1 MTPAP
6 DPRHPSRWL
15 TMAGLAAIVL
25 LLLYPAPTS
34 WSVTISVPL
43 AVLIAAG
50 IRPAP
55 KWGGWVAAL
64 IIPYFAGALGEAL
77 ASPAG
82 RPVNWTITVLSI
94 VTFLAAFYFVR
105 RSGAN
110 LRR

>member
-1 MTPAP
+1 MTGAP
-6 DPRHPSRWL
+6 DSQHPSRWI
-15 TMAGLAAIVL
+15 AIAALAAIIA
-25 LLLYPAPTS
+25 LLLYPAPTT
-34 WSVTISVPL
+34 WSVAISLPL
-43 AVLIAAG
+43 LVLIAAG

-64 IIPYFAGALGEAL
+64 VIPYFAGALGEAI

-82 RPVNWTITVLSI
+82 RTENWSITVLTI

-105 RSGAN
+105 RSGAS